1 MIKKKHAGVLAF
13 LTGIIA
19 VIGLLLSLTGFI
31 PAELYE
37 GVLIVDFPLFVL
49 SLCLYWMAP
58 AGDEDMPFIG
68 Y

>member
-1 MIKKKHAGVLAF
+1 MIQKKHAGVLAF

-19 VIGLLLSLTGFI
+19 VIGLLLSSTGFI
-31 PAELYE
+31 PLALYE

-58 AGDEDMPFIG
+58 AGDGDMPFIG

>member
-13 LTGIIA
+13 STGIIA
-19 VIGLLLSLTGFI
+19 VIGLLLSLTGVI
-31 PAELYE
+31 PPELYE

-49 SLCLYWMAP
+49 SFCLYWMAP

>member
-1 MIKKKHAGVLAF
+1 MMKKKHAGALAF

-19 VIGLLLSLTGFI
+19 VLGLLLSSTGVI
-31 PAELYE
+31 PLALYE

>member
-1 MIKKKHAGVLAF
+1 VLAF
-13 LTGIIA
+13 STGIIA

-31 PAELYE
+31 PPELYE

-58 AGDEDMPFIG
+58 SGDKDMPFIG

>member
-1 MIKKKHAGVLAF
+1 MIKKKHVGVLAF
-13 LTGIIA
+13 STGIIA

-31 PAELYE
+31 PPELYE

-58 AGDEDMPFIG
+58 AGAEDMPFIG